1 MANVSSSSGL
11 EVYNA
16 LIISP
21 LDNVQGGGQ
30 YDSKYTIQ
38 DACEHLAK
46 SEEANDHSVNPRQL
60 YADSRKSSD
69 TTLR

>member
-1 MANVSSSSGL
+1 MANVSSSNGL

-16 LIISP
+16 LIIPPS
-21 LDNVQGGGQ
+21 DNIRGGGQ

-38 DACEHLAK
+38 DAVEHLVK
-46 SEEANDHSVNPRQL
+46 SEETNDHTVNLCQF
-60 YADSRKSSD
+60 YADSRKSSN